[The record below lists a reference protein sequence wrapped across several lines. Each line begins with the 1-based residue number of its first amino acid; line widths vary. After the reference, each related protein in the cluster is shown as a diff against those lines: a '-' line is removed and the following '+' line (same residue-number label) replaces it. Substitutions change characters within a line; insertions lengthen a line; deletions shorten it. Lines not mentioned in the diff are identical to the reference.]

1 MKNFYDLVT
10 VVDAKGNIAEDIYKT
25 ITKYASGMPI
35 IINFDDEEG
44 NAVLIFETDGVKIP
58 VENIDACEDKLAI
71 RDNKGT
77 IFIFKETSEDD
88 LISVVLEKTG
98 LAELKDLLPIFGLSN
113 IKNATK
119 DEIILL
125 NIINYV
131 MSH

>member
-25 ITKYASGMPI
+25 IAKYASGMPI
-35 IINFDDEEG
+35 IINFDDEEC

-58 VENIDACEDKLAI
+58 VENIDACEDKLVI
-71 RDNKGT
+71 KDDKGT

-98 LAELKDLLPIFGLSN
+98 LAGLKDLLPIFGLSN

-131 MSH
+131 MSN